1 MCTQFSIK
9 NTLQIPMAP
18 PQARA
23 TKTQHLYKNSYSS
36 STSSSIMISTSTQTF
51 DAPATDCFTVQ
62 DVLLVEQQQKE
73 KEGGS
78 QSPSQM
84 LTELSISFQVLFVK
98 HTIFQKFVEMTTNAE
113 FNKVLGGYAQM
124 IQDKINSKTADEKG
138 ESEASGVVK
147 AGNEK
152 ITAKEGARSEEMKD
166 TLLFGSTSDETN
178 VDSNDTLHYFLH
190 SLKTKLFSVF
200 NILDRLKAFSFT
212 FSIEH
217 FIILC
222 LFNLLVIL
230 QIRHL
235 RFKVVSL
242 EETLMDLKNMQ
253 KEVLVNVKKLNGN

>member
-1 MCTQFSIK
+1 
-9 NTLQIPMAP
+9 MAP

-36 STSSSIMISTSTQTF
+36 STTISSIMISTSTQTF

-62 DVLLVEQQQKE
+62 DVLLVEQQQQE

-78 QSPSQM
+78 QSPSQV

-124 IQDKINSKTADEKG
+124 IQDKINSKTADEK
-138 ESEASGVVK
+138 V
-147 AGNEK
+147 GNEK

-166 TLLFGSTSDETN
+166 TLLFGSTSNETN

-235 RFKVVSL
+235 RFKVVTL
-242 EETLMDLKNMQ
+242 EETFMDLKNMQ
-253 KEVLVNVKKLNGN
+253 KEVLVTVKKLNGN